1 MLLRAH
7 CEQPHDAVGS
17 PLGTL
22 AFSGS
27 AGIMNLEVPVCFEGD
42 CGTVNSC
49 LSQQEMAAFLEGS
62 ASVEE
67 LAAWRRHL
75 RVCDVCARAVAG
87 LRAGVATP
95 PESDADTLVWTD
107 TGKTDT
113 VVVGLEPN
121 LQIGDFR
128 LERRLG
134 CGGMGVVYQAMQLSL
149 HRRVALK
156 VLPLGLAA
164 GPSAVE
170 RFHREARAA
179 AKLHHPNI
187 VTIFAEG
194 AERNVCYFAMEMI
207 DGENLDH
214 IIADLRRARA
224 QRRGGTVSEPGA
236 APGAEP
242 DNQAEGAT
250 NLPCVLRDCTC
261 SHEYFRA
268 IARLIAE
275 VAEALSYAHSQG
287 VIHRDVKPSNL
298 MLSGNGRL
306 ILLDFGIARICEER
320 GTTLTGAFVGTPRY
334 MSPEQIAGGQE
345 KPDHRSDVYSLGVT
359 LYELLT
365 LESPFEGDTQHQVIG
380 QILSKE
386 PRRPRQID
394 RHIPTDLETICGKAM
409 AKEASR
415 RYRTAGELADDLR
428 RYLDGHVIRAKRPGV
443 TRGLIKF
450 VRRHPATVALGTA
463 AAILGVLAASIAW
476 THYSTRWAQQY
487 AMAEIDRLIGQNE
500 FYAASLLAEKA
511 QRYIPDDPLLHSR
524 WPQMSRECTI
534 TTDPPGARVYLS
546 PYGDRRP
553 AWKYLGL
560 SPVRQ
565 ARIPY
570 GTFRWRLER
579 AGFLPVEV
587 VRSNKVPSPSADPAD
602 SSAGRIDFALNR
614 EGSMPADMVWIPP
627 ATLDQ
632 SSLFH
637 GERTI
642 PNAPAF
648 LIDKY
653 EVTNRQ
659 YKEFLDSGG
668 YENEAF
674 WQEPFVKDGRR
685 VAWSQAREEFRDETG
700 VFGPSTWRNGTY
712 RRWQANYPVGG
723 ISWYEAAAYARFR
736 EKALPTIFHWTFAA
750 RADDEPYRIT
760 ALSNFSDGPARVG
773 ACTGMGRF
781 GLYDAAGNVREWCYN
796 ALAGTA
802 DVRCLLGGAWGE
814 YDTAF
819 INGAAH
825 SPWNRD
831 RTNGVRCV
839 KYLEGRETV
848 PLLAFEPVKCQ
859 FRDFTK
865 FKPASDEVF
874 SSYIDTY
881 RYDLTALN
889 ARVEGTDEDLGYC
902 RRERITFDAT
912 YANER
917 VTAYLHLPY
926 GVKEPYQAV
935 VWYPSGIARFSP
947 WDQRAYTHE
956 LVCIIRSG
964 RAVIVP
970 IYKGTYERDPER
982 PLFPPDRI
990 QSRNLYIQRS
1000 QDMRRAIDYL
1010 QTRKDIDIGK
1020 LAFAG
1025 LAWGGQ
1031 MGPVMIAVEER
1042 FKTGILLLGGI
1053 CACKRHPASDPANFA
1068 PHVTI
1073 PILMVNGRDD
1083 SLFPVETAQK
1093 PLFDLLGTPAEHKK
1107 HVLFPGEHSIPPE
1120 YRKQYHKEIV
1130 DWLDKYLG
1138 PIQRIDD

>member
-1 MLLRAH
+1 M
-7 CEQPHDAVGS
+7 S
-17 PLGTL
+17 
-22 AFSGS
+22 
-27 AGIMNLEVPVCFEGD
+27 N
-42 CGTVNSC
+42 C
-49 LSQQEMAAFLEGS
+49 LSQQEMTAFIEGS

-75 RVCDVCARAVAG
+75 RVCDSCARAVTR
-87 LRAGVATP
+87 LRAGVAAEPASET
-95 PESDADTLVWTD
+95 DMLVPAEAGE
-107 TGKTDT
+107 TGAAA
-113 VVVGLEPN
+113 VGIEPN

-134 CGGMGVVYQAMQLSL
+134 CGGMGVVYQAMQVSL
-149 HRRVALK
+149 QRRVALK

-179 AKLHHPNI
+179 AKLRHPNI

-207 DGENLDH
+207 DGQNLDQ
-214 IIADLRRARA
+214 IIADLRRERA
-224 QRRGGTVSEPGA
+224 LRSGGTVPESA
-236 APGAEP
+236 ASTGAEP
-242 DNQAEGAT
+242 DNEAEGAT
-250 NLPCVLRDCTC
+250 NSPCVLRDCT
-261 SHEYFRA
+261 SSQEYFRTA
-268 IARLIAE
+268 ARLIAE
-275 VAEALSYAHSQG
+275 VAEALSYAHAQG

-320 GTTLTGAFVGTPRY
+320 GTTLTGSFVGTPRY

-359 LYELLT
+359 LYEMLT
-365 LESPFEGDTQHQVIG
+365 LEPPFEGDTQQQVIG

-394 RHIPTDLETICGKAM
+394 RHIPADLDTICCKAM

-415 RYRTAGELADDLR
+415 RYPSAGELADDLR
-428 RYLDGHVIRAKRPGV
+428 RYLNGQVIRAKRPGV
-443 TRGLIKF
+443 ASGLIKF
-450 VRRHPATVALGTA
+450 VGRHPATVVLGAA

-487 AMAEIDRLIGQNE
+487 AMAEIDRLIGQDE
-500 FYAASLLAEKA
+500 FYAASLLAERA
-511 QRYIPDDPLLHSR
+511 QRYIPDDPLLLSR

-534 TTDPPGARVYLS
+534 NTDPPGAKVFIS
-546 PYGDRRP
+546 PYRDKRP
-553 AWKYLGL
+553 TWKYLGL
-560 SPVRQ
+560 SPIRQ

-570 GTFRWRLER
+570 GTYRWRLER

-587 VRSNKVPSPSADPAD
+587 VRSNELPSPSADPTD
-602 SSAGRIDFALNR
+602 SSSERIDFVLNR

-627 ATLDQ
+627 ATLNQ
-632 SSLFH
+632 RSLFH

-642 PNAPAF
+642 PNIPAF

-674 WQEPFVKDGRR
+674 WQEPFLKDGRKI
-685 VAWSQAREEFRDETG
+685 AWSQAREEFRDETG
-700 VFGPSTWRNGTY
+700 SFGPSTWRNGNY
-712 RRWQANYPVGG
+712 RRGQANYPVGG

-760 ALSNFSDGPARVG
+760 ALSNFSEEPVRVG

-781 GLYDAAGNVREWCYN
+781 GLYDTAGNVREWCYN
-796 ALAGTA
+796 ALAGSA
-802 DVRCLLGGAWGE
+802 DVRCILGGAWGE
-814 YDTAF
+814 HDTAF
-819 INGAAH
+819 INGATR

-848 PLLAFEPVKCQ
+848 PLPAFQPVECQ
-859 FRDFTK
+859 FRDFAK
-865 FKPASDEVF
+865 SKPVSDEVF
-874 SSYIDTY
+874 NSYVDAY
-881 RYDLTALN
+881 RYDLTELN
-889 ARVEGTDEDLGYC
+889 ARVEASDEDLGYC

-912 YANER
+912 YGNER
-917 VTAYLHLPY
+917 VTAYLHLPQ

-947 WDQRAYTHE
+947 WDRRAYSHE
-956 LVCIIRSG
+956 LVSIIRSG

-970 IYKGTYERDPER
+970 IYKGTFERDPER

-1000 QDMRRAIDYL
+1000 QDMRRSIDYL
-1010 QTRKDIDIGK
+1010 QTRPDIDIGK

-1073 PILMVNGRDD
+1073 PILMLNGRDD

-1107 HVLFPGEHSIPPE
+1107 HVLFPGEHSIPWE

-1138 PIQRIDD
+1138 TVERIYDL